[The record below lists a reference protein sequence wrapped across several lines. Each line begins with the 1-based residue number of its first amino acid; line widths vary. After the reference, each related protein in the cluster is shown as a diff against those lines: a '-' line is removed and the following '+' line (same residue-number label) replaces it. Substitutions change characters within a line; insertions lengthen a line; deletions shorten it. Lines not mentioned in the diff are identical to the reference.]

1 MKHIEPLPLGKYNLF
16 NYQPFF
22 QKFLHIRPTVN
33 FICQTKIRPNA
44 NRCFT
49 ELEDNLVAHG
59 LDAFRFVK
67 EQKVVYEL
75 IRDYFLPTKTAKQ
88 INIRV
93 KNKSSSS
100 APYNVIKHW
109 KDTGFIRYDT
119 AYTTNKLMKSLSV
132 PVATGRI
139 RPIAPAVKRENL
151 DWLGALRDHR
161 RKIQREFNMK
171 KRQRL
176 MCNKEAVIAAT
187 KLSTTDESHGFEIA
201 FLIKAKE
208 VLKNDHTTYF
218 NVFKLLA
225 EYNQL
230 EEFDCEEV
238 IKKMLKILKG
248 YPDLGF
254 EFLSI
259 FSPLPDLPVEQL
271 LETLNHVKTR
281 LLMRNL
287 ERHFKN
293 SKYQSESSSI
303 LSLTVNSIYP
313 SSTISQHVAEILYC

>member
-1 MKHIEPLPLGKYNLF
+1 MKHIEPLPRNKYYLF

-22 QKFLHIRPTVN
+22 QKFHHIRPTVN
-33 FICQTKIRPNA
+33 FICQTRIRPNA

-49 ELEDNLVAHG
+49 ELEDNLLAHG

-67 EQKVVYEL
+67 EQKVVYEY

-88 INIRV
+88 ISIRV
-93 KNKSSSS
+93 KNKTSSS

-109 KDTGFIRYDT
+109 KDTSFIRYDT
-119 AYTTNKLMKSLSV
+119 QYTTSKLMKSLSV
-132 PVATGRI
+132 PVTPRGD

-151 DWLGALRDHR
+151 DWLVALRDHR
-161 RKIQREFNMK
+161 RKIQREYNK
-171 KRQRL
+171 KRQKL
-176 MCNKEAVIAAT
+176 QCNKEAVVAAT
-187 KLSTTDESHGFEIA
+187 KLATTDENHGFEIA
-201 FLIKAKE
+201 FLLKAKE
-208 VLKNDHTTYF
+208 VLKNDYTTYF

-230 EEFDCEEV
+230 DEFDCEDV
-238 IKKMLKILKG
+238 IRKMLKILNS
-248 YPDLGF
+248 YPDLSY

-271 LETLNHVKTR
+271 LETLSHVKTR

-293 SKYQSESSSI
+293 SKFIRYFFN
-303 LSLTVNSIYP
+303 TK
-313 SSTISQHVAEILYC
+313 

>member
-1 MKHIEPLPLGKYNLF
+1 MKHIEPLPRGKYYLF

-22 QKFLHIRPTVN
+22 QKFLHIRPTVD

-49 ELEDNLVAHG
+49 ELEDNLLAHG

-88 INIRV
+88 ISIRF
-93 KNKSSSS
+93 KNKTSSS

-109 KDTGFIRYDT
+109 KDTSFIRYDT
-119 AYTTNKLMKSLSV
+119 RYTTNKLMRSLSV
-132 PVATGRI
+132 PVAYDI
-139 RPIAPAVKRENL
+139 VRPIAPAVKRENL
-151 DWLGALRDHR
+151 DWLVALRDHR
-161 RKIQREFNMK
+161 RKIQREYNK
-171 KRQRL
+171 KRQKL
-176 MCNKEAVIAAT
+176 QCSKDAVVAAT
-187 KLSTTDESHGFEIA
+187 KLSTNEDLHNFEIA
-201 FLIKAKE
+201 FLLKAKE
-208 VLKNDHTTYF
+208 VLKNDSSTYF

-225 EYNQL
+225 EYSQM

-238 IKKMLKILKG
+238 INKMLKILKS
-248 YPDLGF
+248 YPDLSF

-281 LLMRNL
+281 VLMRNL
-287 ERHFKN
+287 ERHFKS
-293 SKYQSESSSI
+293 SKFVCYSGSFFVTMR
-303 LSLTVNSIYP
+303 L
-313 SSTISQHVAEILYC
+313 EIKNYRTLN